1 MPTSAPRPRARSS
14 LASLDDVTITRA
26 PQSLAIC
33 TAVDDTPPPTP
44 MTSTSCPG
52 PTRPCVTT
60 IRQAVMLVRTND
72 AASSYFTCAGR
83 GRTLSARTATSSARP
98 PGTCS
103 PRMPY
108 FTHRLSSP
116 AAQNSQRSQVRLG
129 LTATRSPTFTPDTAA
144 PTSTTSPAMSQP
156 VQKGRGVLSA
166 GIPSRTKRSR
176 WFSAHALT
184 RTSTS
189 CGLIL
194 GSATSS
200 YLSLS
205 GPPNSWKASAF
216 IRMRRRSAF
225 AGLRRSTVGQ
235 SSGEL
240 LRRSTVGQSSGGL
253 LIELLDHAR
262 EARIVERGKLF
273 GLIERGAVEE
283 PRVALLEARRDRR
296 VGADD
301 RIGLEHLVAD
311 EIGHALPVALH
322 GLAVQLGHEVLPAV
336 RREHGLVGA
345 GGRIEGDLLL
355 HRLLLRGQLR
365 FRIADD
371 DERGRDV
378 REVGARA
385 PGLGHALL
393 DRRPHDLAQVLRA
406 VERVHVQAVADL
418 AGDPAHGR
426 IDAGDVHGHARMLD
440 GPGVEERRHEIEA
453 EEPTLEAQLGPVLP
467 GLPDRPHGQDDLA
480 HLRRRRLEL
489 HREAPLVVALDLRAQ
504 PEDESPAR
512 RLREIPRDVGADHRA
527 ARKRDGDRRAELDPG
542 RHGRG
547 DGERQEGVVLG
558 LGRPEAVV
566 PERLDLARIV
576 GDRFQVVR
584 QHPDVELHEAHST
597 PGANSLA
604 LSADFP
610 Y

>member
-1 MPTSAPRPRARSS
+1 MPTSAPSVLARSS
-14 LASLDDVTITRA
+14 FASLDEVTITRA

-44 MTSTSCPG
+44 MTSTSWPG
-52 PTRPCVTT
+52 PTLPWVTT
-60 IRQAVMLVRTND
+60 MRHAVMLVRTQD
-72 AASSYFTCAGR
+72 AASSSFTWAGS
-83 GRTLSARTATSSARP
+83 GSTLSARTATSSARP

-116 AAQNSQRSQVRLG
+116 AAQNSQRSQVRFG
-129 LTATRSPTFTPDTAA
+129 FTATRSPTFTPCAAA

-240 LRRSTVGQSSGGL
+240 LRRSTVGQSSGELLRRSTVGQSSGGL

-262 EARIVERGKLF
+262 LARIVERGKLF

-322 GLAVQLGHEVLPAV
+322 GL
-336 RREHGLVGA
+336 
-345 GGRIEGDLLL
+345 
-355 HRLLLRGQLR
+355 
-365 FRIADD
+365 
-371 DERGRDV
+371 
-378 REVGARA
+378 
-385 PGLGHALL
+385 
-393 DRRPHDLAQVLRA
+393 
-406 VERVHVQAVADL
+406 
-418 AGDPAHGR
+418 
-426 IDAGDVHGHARMLD
+426 
-440 GPGVEERRHEIEA
+440 
-453 EEPTLEAQLGPVLP
+453 
-467 GLPDRPHGQDDLA
+467 
-480 HLRRRRLEL
+480 
-489 HREAPLVVALDLRAQ
+489 
-504 PEDESPAR
+504 
-512 RLREIPRDVGADHRA
+512 
-527 ARKRDGDRRAELDPG
+527 
-542 RHGRG
+542 
-547 DGERQEGVVLG
+547 
-558 LGRPEAVV
+558 
-566 PERLDLARIV
+566 
-576 GDRFQVVR
+576 
-584 QHPDVELHEAHST
+584 
-597 PGANSLA
+597 
-604 LSADFP
+604 
-610 Y
+610 